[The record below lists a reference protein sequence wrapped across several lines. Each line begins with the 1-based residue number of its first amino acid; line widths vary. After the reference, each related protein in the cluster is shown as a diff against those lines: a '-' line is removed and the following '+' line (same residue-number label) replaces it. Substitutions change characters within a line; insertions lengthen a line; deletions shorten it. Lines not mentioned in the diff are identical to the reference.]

1 MTCSLR
7 SAFVPLFALGVFG
20 FFPAAHAIP
29 SVFQTGVTLDK
40 PEKTYDSFVMFS
52 GPDGLTHLIDMTG
65 HEVHQWAHPGL
76 PGAMMDPAVTKGA
89 KGHTLLQTASL
100 AGEGAGVT
108 GNRTIS
114 EVDWDGHEVWR
125 WSGAPGSGG
134 ARQNHDWARLAN
146 GNTLVLT
153 AVTHPVALLGGVTVN
168 DQVIEEVAPDGHVIW
183 RWEAGS
189 HLGEFGLSAAGLA
202 YLKEEASQKSEP
214 DAWGYLEINDMQPL
228 GPNRWFDGGDQR
240 FRPDNIMIDS
250 RKGNFV
256 LIIDRNTGHV
266 VWRLGPDFPGTPHD
280 ADLRLTQLRLPRPV
294 DQISGQHNAH
304 LIPKGLPGAGNLLLF
319 DDQGP
324 AGFPRVA
331 LGVYGGSR
339 VLEINPVTRQI
350 VWDYTAVRSGL
361 PAWTFYSS
369 FVSSAQRLANGNTLI
384 DEGMNGRIFQ
394 VTPGGEVV
402 WEYVSPY
409 RGTQSFGG
417 VPVRSMLVYRA
428 QAVPAEWLPVPLA
441 PRAPAR

>member
-1 MTCSLR
+1 MKCSLR
-7 SAFVPLFALGVFG
+7 SAFLSLLAVGMFDIV
-20 FFPAAHAIP
+20 PAAHAIP
-29 SVFQTGVTLDK
+29 SVFKTGVTIDK
-40 PEKTYDSFVMFS
+40 PEKTFDSFVMFS

-65 HEVHQWAHPGL
+65 REVHQWAYPGL
-76 PGAMMDPAVTKGA
+76 PGAMMDPAVTNGE
-89 KGHTLLQTASL
+89 KGHTLLQTESL
-100 AGEGAGVT
+100 SGTGPGIM

-114 EVDWDGHEVWR
+114 EVDWNGREVWQ

-134 ARQNHDWARLAN
+134 ARQNHDWMRLAS
-146 GNTLVLT
+146 GNTLVLV
-153 AVTHPVALLGGVTVN
+153 AVTHPVALLNGTTVN
-168 DQVIEEVAPDGHVIW
+168 DQVIEEVTPDGRVIW
-183 RWEAGS
+183 RWVAGD

-202 YLKEEASQKSEP
+202 YLKEETSSKSQP

-256 LIIDRNTGHV
+256 VIIDRETGHV
-266 VWRLGPDFPGTPHD
+266 VWRLGPDFPGSPHD
-280 ADLRLTQLRLPRPV
+280 ADHRLMQLRLPRPV

-304 LIPKGLPGAGNLLLF
+304 LIPKGLPGEGNLLLF

-361 PAWTFYSS
+361 PAWTFFSS
-369 FVSSAQRLANGNTLI
+369 FVSSTQRLSNGNTLI

-394 VTPGGEVV
+394 VTPGGEIV

-409 RGTQSFGG
+409 RGTQSFGA

-428 QAVPAEWLPVPLA
+428 QAVPVEWLPVPLA
-441 PRAPAR
+441 ARP